1 MVICPNCGAKNEEGE
16 ILCGECGAKLKGP
29 VRQVSPI
36 IQAESVKPAQ
46 PVVQAE
52 PVKPAQPEIQAES
65 VTPAQPEI
73 QAEPVKQEQPVVQT
87 ESLKYSE
94 ASAAKY
100 EIDEPEHAKRR
111 MLPGTRIA
119 LLLIGVVILIKVAGI
134 VPRVSFGRTNIPT
147 GITLKDYSGLV
158 EIYNKDGTEVEV
170 GYGAEIRDG
179 GGVKTDEYGGATFSL
194 GEDRT
199 LRILS
204 NSAFDA
210 YKSEDDELED
220 LRVSLKHCAMFFD
233 IDDPYYG
240 NETMELEAGALTVSV
255 SEAAGYIFYDGKEN
269 AIIWVMDGEVT
280 IRLTD
285 TGSGESFKEILTPGD
300 RTSCTFGEGGVN
312 VTTERPSADEL
323 PTAMVREIASRPY
336 LLDSVSP
343 DSGWDRDYLIE
354 LAEKYRVEE
363 NQLNYGY
370 LLRLFT
376 EDAGTEGD

>member
-36 IQAESVKPAQ
+36 I
-46 PVVQAE
+46 QAE

-119 LLLIGVVILIKVAGI
+119 FLLIGVVILINVAGI
-134 VPRVSFGRTNIPT
+134 VPRVTFGRTNIPT